1 MENKKF
7 ALGKENYIWII
18 IGCLVVAFGFILMVG
33 GGSEDPNVFNEDELF
48 SARRIT
54 IAPILCVI
62 GYVLVIFGIMKKRK
76 VTKQ

>member
-7 ALGKENYIWII
+7 ALGKENYVWII
-18 IGCLVVAFGFILMVG
+18 AGCLVVALGFILMVG

-54 IAPILCVI
+54 IAPILCVV
-62 GYVLVIFGIMKKRK
+62 GYVIVIFGIMKKRK
-76 VTKQ
+76 VNKQ

>member
-18 IGCLVVAFGFILMVG
+18 AGCLVVMVGFLLMVG

-54 IAPILCVI
+54 VAPVLCVI

-76 VTKQ
+76 VNKQ